1 MQFGAFEDTDHV
13 ALIIEYAAKGDLFD
27 LLRHMGGRMKEADV
41 VARIMTPF
49 MKGLAYMHSLGVIH
63 RDIKLENTLFS
74 VDGTLKIAD
83 FGLSVDANHEAP
95 VTRLG
100 TLDYMSP
107 GAPCIRHAC
116 SGPPAAT
123 RSTRAYPVLHLRS
136 GCGMHATAQPPTR
149 PSPHL
154 TKPPHQTH
162 VHSTGTRTGQNRF
175 GDTPRLTDAC
185 RGTRVPGQ
193 ARARREQAVVAPEV
207 HG

>member
-136 GCGMHATAQPPTR
+136 GCGMHATAQPRTR
-149 PSPHL
+149 PSPPSPNPCAFDRH
-154 TKPPHQTH
+154 PNGPEPFRRHAPTH
-162 VHSTGTRTGQNRF
+162 RCVQRYSCARTS
-175 GDTPRLTDAC
+175 AC
-185 RGTRVPGQ
+185 P
-193 ARARREQAVVAPEV
+193 ARTSSRRT
-207 HG
+207 